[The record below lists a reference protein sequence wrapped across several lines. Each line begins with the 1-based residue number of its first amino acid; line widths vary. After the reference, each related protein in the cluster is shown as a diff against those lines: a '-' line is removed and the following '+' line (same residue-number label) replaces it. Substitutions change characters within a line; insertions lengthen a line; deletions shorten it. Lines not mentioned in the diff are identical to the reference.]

1 MNTRM
6 IQDEPEDDH
15 PAPFAEL
22 PQLPTDQPDRPVEAK
37 S

>member
-1 MNTRM
+1 MKARV

-15 PAPFAEL
+15 PAPFADL
-22 PQLPTDQPDRPVEAK
+22 PQSPEGQPDQSAEVI